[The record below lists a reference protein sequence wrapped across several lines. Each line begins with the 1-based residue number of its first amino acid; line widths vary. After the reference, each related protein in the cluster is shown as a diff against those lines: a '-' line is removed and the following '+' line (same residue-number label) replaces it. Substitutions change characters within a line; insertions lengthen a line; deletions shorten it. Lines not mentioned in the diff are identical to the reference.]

1 MSEREIEDLRTRIR
15 REKLAV
21 DAERPVFDRSVPP
34 PLADEQTEPKALDM
48 KQLLRLR
55 SPFGGPR
62 PKLKPSFSDMAGGMW
77 PPKIDPGKPL
87 VIPCGPGVAARK
99 KGGKADMTR
108 VRIRKRVRTNRGWT
122 EIVREVT
129 EP

>member
-1 MSEREIEDLRTRIR
+1 MSSTEIEALRERIR

-55 SPFGGPR
+55 SPMDIAR
-62 PKLKPSFSDMAGGMW
+62 PKKPSFDDMPGQMW
-77 PPKIDPGKPL
+77 PPKRDPRKP
-87 VIPCGPGVAARK
+87 VIIPFGRGVAVRK
-99 KGGKADMTR
+99 KER
-108 VRIRKRVRTNRGWT
+108 VKRSVRR
-122 EIVREVT
+122 
-129 EP
+129 

>member
-1 MSEREIEDLRTRIR
+1 MSEREIEDLRVRIR

-55 SPFGGPR
+55 SPMDIAR
-62 PKLKPSFSDMAGGMW
+62 PKKPSFGDMPGQAW
-77 PPKIDPGKPL
+77 PPKIDVREPI
-87 VIPCGPGVAARK
+87 VIARGLGVAARK
-99 KGGKADMTR
+99 KR
-108 VRIRKRVRTNRGWT
+108 
-122 EIVREVT
+122 RESRHDKS
-129 EP
+129 